1 MAMLN
6 KARAQHR
13 AAHATRVPACHGKYY
28 TASVNFTAYPQEVF
42 EMKESE
48 GVEVVMYIFEGN
60 VRLAL

>member
-1 MAMLN
+1 
-6 KARAQHR
+6 
-13 AAHATRVPACHGKYY
+13 VPWEIENKYY

-60 VRLAL
+60 VCPPLQIYDLGLMNR